1 MKIFFNIFLWVIFFL
16 LLAPSSMA
24 LASWNAV
31 PGDYTYSWKIVLEN
45 ALLLV
50 LSPSDKL
57 QTSTHVKLTERRFN
71 EVQTVLS
78 REDGQ
83 VSESLGNFTEQMK
96 LTTTNISEMDKA
108 ENKVVLTEQYIESL
122 NEIMQ
127 ELEEEQ
133 SVRKLNNTSII
144 TNNYNNTGTVTSPTV
159 SNSNPVTG
167 INPTSVPIPTVTPT
181 TPSEEELDDEIEETK
196 DEIEEIIE
204 ELEDLKQESLN
215 AAESQNSERN
225 QERNTTKEQSQNV
238 NDEKDNRDKAENS
251 SNSDKKT
258 DRNKSEDSED
268 SRMEDSTNHRENEDR
283 D

>member
-1 MKIFFNIFLWVIFFL
+1 MEFSSRGLHLFLKI
-16 LLAPSSMA
+16 A
-24 LASWNAV
+24 
-31 PGDYTYSWKIVLEN
+31 LEN

-133 SVRKLNNTSII
+133 SVRKLNNNSII
-144 TNNYNNTGTVTSPTV
+144 TNNYNNNGTVISPTV
-159 SNSNPVTG
+159 SNSNPETG
-167 INPTSVPIPTVTPT
+167 INPTSVPNPTVIPT

-196 DEIEEIIE
+196 DEIEEIIG
-204 ELEDLKQESLN
+204 ELEDLKEESLN
-215 AAESQNSERN
+215 AAQAQN
-225 QERNTTKEQSQNV
+225 KEQNKEKNSSKEQNQNV
-238 NDEKDNRDKAENS
+238 NSDKDNRDRDENPGDTEK
-251 SNSDKKT
+251 NT
-258 DRNKSEDSED
+258 DRSKSENPED
-268 SRMEDSTNHRENEDR
+268 NRMEDSTNHRENEDR